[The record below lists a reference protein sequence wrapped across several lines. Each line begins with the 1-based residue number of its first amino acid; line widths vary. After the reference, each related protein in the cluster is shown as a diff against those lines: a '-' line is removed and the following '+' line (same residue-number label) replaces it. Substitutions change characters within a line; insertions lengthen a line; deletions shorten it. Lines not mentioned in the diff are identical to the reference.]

1 MKSIKKLFH
10 YLISRK
16 KMPFASLILL
26 TGHNIEFSDRM
37 RYLFDVLC
45 KLGPIV
51 FLVDQIGWW
60 TAENQKFSQF
70 MWIIL
75 LLNLVVGM
83 IFHIK
88 NNTFSWKE
96 FLTQNMLMVFVVGSV
111 LVVLE
116 MFRYT
121 AGDNIAGEIFRW
133 FTQTITLFYPAS
145 KIIKNCFIL
154 SNGQY
159 PPMIVMKLFYNFE
172 KNGDLSQ
179 FYKMQDAKI
188 SDEDQ
193 EDFERYIKKQ

>member
-1 MKSIKKLFH
+1 MKSIKNFFH

-26 TGHNIEFSDRM
+26 TGQNVEFSDKL
-37 RYLFDVLC
+37 RYLFDALW
-45 KLGPIV
+45 KIGPIV

-60 TAENQKFSQF
+60 TAENQRFSQF

-75 LLNLVVGM
+75 LLNLIVG
-83 IFHIK
+83 IVFHLK
-88 NNTFSWKE
+88 NGTFNWKE
-96 FLTQNMLMVFVVGSV
+96 FLTQNILMVFVVGSV

-145 KIIKNCFIL
+145 KIVKNCFIL

-159 PPMIVMKLFYNFE
+159 PPLTVMKVFYNFE

-179 FYKMQDAKI
+179 FYKMQNPDIA
-188 SDEDQ
+188 DQ
-193 EDFERYIKKQ
+193 DDFDQYIKKQ